1 VRESEKAGESRC
13 CSNVCKYKIFF
24 SMLIKE
30 QYSMFGAPKEMK
42 KTLFEANKFTDMN
55 RNINPP
61 LNRNIRGN

>member
-1 VRESEKAGESRC
+1 
-13 CSNVCKYKIFF
+13 
-24 SMLIKE
+24 MLIKE